1 MEEGNILDPVKSSYI
16 FMTALFAALI
26 MVPPLRHWALKNGN
40 VDQPDARKVHSSA
53 IPRIGGVAI
62 FISFL
67 FSCLVFADLVAPV
80 RGILAGGLVI
90 FCTGLIDDISGLSAK
105 SKFFGEIVACLVTIF
120 VGGLH
125 IHTLGNL
132 FGTGTIIL
140 PLWVAIPFT
149 VFAVVGVINAINLLD
164 GLDGLA
170 GGVSVIA
177 LTCFAILSYQHGN
190 IQALMLCIAL
200 LGALLG
206 FLKYNFFPARIFMGD
221 TGSLGLGFVLGF
233 MAVYLTQMPDS
244 RLSPVVPVLILALPI
259 VDTVW
264 VMIHR
269 LLHRN
274 SPFAPDQTHL
284 HHKFLNL
291 GFQHRYTVIFIYG
304 ISLVLGT
311 AAILFRHADEHLLLL
326 SCLGVTLSC
335 YVLLRYMLRHKE
347 RFAFLRFDS
356 ALGFRQAVRYRR
368 LAEIIDTLAT
378 VLFALLIVYLGMIL
392 YVTFIGGKEN
402 WQIAKIL
409 YVATALLFILTR
421 DWKNSY
427 LLAMLFAC
435 VLELSFGVETYY
447 LFDAVAGGF
456 LREVSNLIF
465 IVMAVI
471 GGLKLFFRKDGDFF
485 ISTVDILI
493 MGLLTFLSIIF
504 HQLSVS
510 FDLALTL
517 LKGAVLYFALKVV
530 SGRYISDR

>member
-1 MEEGNILDPVKSSYI
+1 MDLVKNCYI

-26 MVPPLRHWALKNGN
+26 MVPPLRRWALQSGN

-53 IPRIGGVAI
+53 IPRIGGIAI
-62 FISFL
+62 FMSFL
-67 FSCLVFADLVAPV
+67 FSCLVFVDLVPPV

-90 FCTGLIDDISGLSAK
+90 FCTGLIDDISGLTPK
-105 SKFFGEIVACLVTIF
+105 HKFLGEIVACLVAIF

-132 FGTGTIIL
+132 FGTGPIIL
-140 PLWVAIPFT
+140 PFWVAIPFT

-177 LTCFAILSYQHGN
+177 LTCFAILAYQN
-190 IQALMLCIAL
+190 DNSQALMLCIAL

-221 TGSLGLGFVLGF
+221 TGSLGLGFALGF
-233 MAVYLTQMPDS
+233 MAVYLTQLPAS
-244 RLSPVVPVLILALPI
+244 RLNPVVPVLILALPI
-259 VDTVW
+259 LDTIW

-269 LLHRN
+269 LLHRT
-274 SPFAPDQTHL
+274 SPFAPDQSHL

-304 ISLVLGT
+304 ISLFWGMV
-311 AAILFRHADEHLLLL
+311 AILFRHADEHLLLL
-326 SCLGVTLSC
+326 TYLGVTLSS

-392 YVTFIGGKEN
+392 YVTFAGGQGS
-402 WQIAKIL
+402 WQVAKIL
-409 YVATALLFILTR
+409 YAAVALLLILTR

-435 VLELSFGVETYY
+435 VLELSYGVETYY
-447 LFDAVAGGF
+447 LLDPVVGGF
-456 LREVSNLIF
+456 LREGSNLIF
-465 IVMAVI
+465 LVMAVI

-485 ISTVDILI
+485 VSTVDILI
-493 MGLLTFLSIIF
+493 IGLLTFLSIIF

-517 LKGAVLYFALKVV
+517 LKGVVLYVALKVV
-530 SGRYISDR
+530 LGRYRRR

>member
-1 MEEGNILDPVKSSYI
+1 
-16 FMTALFAALI
+16 MTGLFTAMI
-26 MVPPLRHWALKNGN
+26 MVPPLCRWALKNGK
-40 VDQPDARKVHSSA
+40 VDQPDPRKVHTSA
-53 IPRIGGVAI
+53 IPRIGGIAI

-67 FSCLVFADLVAPV
+67 FSCLVFVDLLAPV

-90 FCTGLIDDISGLSAK
+90 FCTGLIDDISGLTPK
-105 SKFFGEIVACLVTIF
+105 RKFFGEIVACLVTIF

-132 FGTGTIIL
+132 FGTGPIIL
-140 PLWVAIPFT
+140 PLWFAIPFT

-177 LTCFAILSYQHGN
+177 LTCFAILAYQNGN
-190 IQALMLCIAL
+190 SQAMMLCIAL

-206 FLKYNFFPARIFMGD
+206 FLKYKFFPARIFMGD

-233 MAVYLTQMPDS
+233 MAVYLTQMPNS

-259 VDTVW
+259 LDTIW
-264 VMIHR
+264 VMSRR
-269 LLHRN
+269 LLEKT
-274 SPFAPDQTHL
+274 SPFSPDKTHL

-304 ISLVLGT
+304 ISLVWGT
-311 AAILFRHADEHLLLL
+311 VAILFRHADEHLLLL
-326 SCLGVTLSC
+326 TYLGVNLGF
-335 YVLLRYMLRHKE
+335 YLLLRYTLLHKE
-347 RFAFLRFDS
+347 SFAFLRFDS
-356 ALGFRQAVRYRR
+356 ALGFRQSARYRQ
-368 LAEIIDTLAT
+368 LAEIIDTLGM

-392 YVTFIGGKEN
+392 YVTFAGGQGS
-402 WQIAKIL
+402 WQVARIL
-409 YVATALLFILTR
+409 YVAVALLFILTR

-435 VLELSFGVETYY
+435 ALELTYGVETYY
-447 LFDAVAGGF
+447 LLAPVVGGF
-456 LREVSNLIF
+456 LRETSDQIFLI
-465 IVMAVI
+465 MAVI

-493 MGLLTFLSIIF
+493 MGMLTFLAIVF
-504 HQLSVS
+504 HQLAVS
-510 FDLALTL
+510 SDLSLIL
-517 LKGAVLYFALKVV
+517 IKGVVLYFALKVV
-530 SGRYISDR
+530 VGRYRLR